1 MQRPT
6 PPPVPPAVG
15 ADHLP
20 VVIVTT
26 RRPAKRRGRGGA
38 AAAVSMLL
46 AVAAVASAIVAWP
59 YLEPSLRTGKRAS
72 RKKQAAVVAD
82 RGESPRVRKPAHEE
96 KTQQERQPVR
106 EPPRPTSQDRVE
118 RDREPADVRKPP
130 QPVTLP
136 QEADQPDA
144 RVTENVV
151 RMVTEAAKAIRG
163 HDYSAAETALGAAKD
178 FAGDEPELATRVDRW
193 GLLLDYARQLDGRVA
208 TAIASANEGR
218 EYTIGDRTIA
228 IIEIGPDGYAYKEA
242 GTTRRGPRAGLPRVL
257 ERAILKAWY
266 DGDPR
271 PSNGIFVGV
280 HRLLDEDV
288 DFEKVRQEWQQAFL
302 GEPATASIM
311 PLLDDPVLAAVL

>member
-1 MQRPT
+1 
-6 PPPVPPAVG
+6 
-15 ADHLP
+15 
-20 VVIVTT
+20 
-26 RRPAKRRGRGGA
+26 
-38 AAAVSMLL
+38 
-46 AVAAVASAIVAWP
+46 
-59 YLEPSLRTGKRAS
+59 
-72 RKKQAAVVAD
+72 
-82 RGESPRVRKPAHEE
+82 
-96 KTQQERQPVR
+96 
-106 EPPRPTSQDRVE
+106 
-118 RDREPADVRKPP
+118 
-130 QPVTLP
+130 
-136 QEADQPDA
+136 
-144 RVTENVV
+144 VTENVV

-193 GLLLDYARQLDGRVA
+193 GLLLDYARQLDGHVA

-271 PSNGIFVGV
+271 PSNGIFLGV

>member
-20 VVIVTT
+20 VVIVST

-59 YLEPSLRTGKRAS
+59 YLEPSLRPGKRAS

-82 RGESPRVRKPAHEE
+82 RGESPRVRKPAREE

-163 HDYSAAETALGAAKD
+163 HDYSAPRVHD
-178 FAGDEPELATRVDRW
+178 RRPHDRDHRDWAGWLRLQ
-193 GLLLDYARQLDGRVA
+193 GG
-208 TAIASANEGR
+208 
-218 EYTIGDRTIA
+218 GD
-228 IIEIGPDGYAYKEA
+228 DEA
-242 GTTRRGPRAGLPRVL
+242 GTAGGFASGAGAGDSEGLVRR
-257 ERAILKAWY
+257 
-266 DGDPR
+266 
-271 PSNGIFVGV
+271 
-280 HRLLDEDV
+280 
-288 DFEKVRQEWQQAFL
+288 
-302 GEPATASIM
+302 
-311 PLLDDPVLAAVL
+311 